1 MSTWNTCEYYHFKN
15 QDGEYSLVEF
25 FQDMYE
31 YNLNSLK
38 EYVEDKEKK
47 KKDLFPK
54 KYEYSI

>member
-1 MSTWNTCEYYHFKN
+1 MSTWNTWEYYHFKN

-25 FQDMYE
+25 FEDMYE
-31 YNLNSLK
+31 YNLNWLK

-47 KKDLFPK
+47 KKDLFRK